1 MCVVCVVVAVFI
13 ALSPISCKRGLG
25 FGSGCEF
32 TAPAGGKKK
41 PPRSPL
47 RAAKF

>member
-32 TAPAGGKKK
+32 TAPASGKKK